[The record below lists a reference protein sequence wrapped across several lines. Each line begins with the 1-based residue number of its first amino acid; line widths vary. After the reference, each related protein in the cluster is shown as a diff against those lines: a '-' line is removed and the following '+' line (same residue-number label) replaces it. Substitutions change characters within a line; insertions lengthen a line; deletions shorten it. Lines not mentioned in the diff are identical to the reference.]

1 MSKYSYSKSGVSIDK
16 GNQFVSEIKNIIKKN
31 KKNKKSIDQ
40 NIGGFAGLYPINKN
54 IKKPILVAAT
64 DGVGTKLDLANQ
76 LEKHDTIGIDL
87 VAMCVNDIIVTK
99 ATPLFFLVSPYLR
112 SMDVSRD

>member
-16 GNQFVSEIKNIIKKN
+16 GNQFVSEIKKIIKKN
-31 KKNKKSIDQ
+31 IKRKGQ

-64 DGVGTKLDLANQ
+64 
-76 LEKHDTIGIDL
+76 
-87 VAMCVNDIIVTK
+87 
-99 ATPLFFLVSPYLR
+99 
-112 SMDVSRD
+112 